1 MPLFIFGLTFARA
14 RPLIWPQL
22 KQRTHRD
29 PHSNVHAQRAE
40 RVMCKVKQV
49 PETKSNVN
57 KNNT

>member
-1 MPLFIFGLTFARA
+1 MRGPLFG
-14 RPLIWPQL
+14 PQL

-49 PETKSNVN
+49 PETQNTIQIRQLRN
-57 KNNT
+57 KVKCQQE